1 MKKIIILLICLLV
14 LSGCSKMRW
23 RSDQMDEPL
32 VAKRPHTLVHRVAE
46 GETLKEIALNY
57 FDDIDKTRVIKADNK
72 LRAEPVSGSELT
84 LKFTNRQWQ
93 VISVRMEAIDA
104 YNSGVA
110 AMKQGRSTDALALFR
125 NALDIDSEFQNAR
138 YNLGLVELQLGNL
151 DSALEL
157 LNIVQKEWPNDMQV
171 MQARGN
177 VLFSSDQY
185 SEASTV
191 FKTITKT
198 DSKNSAALFSLA
210 RCLTELGE
218 KKEAIKTWKKFL
230 KLDNS
235 SSWSKLARRYLQELK
250 DE

>member
-125 NALDIDSEFQNAR
+125 NALDIDSERRCSANSKLILVLVLGSKKRFTTVFPRMIGTLRTGLSKTARNASAVSR
-138 YNLGLVELQLGNL
+138 ISVISSCDKCSRPIRSLLDNAIMLCPPQLQL
-151 DSALEL
+151 
-157 LNIVQKEWPNDMQV
+157 
-171 MQARGN
+171 
-177 VLFSSDQY
+177 QY
-185 SEASTV
+185 
-191 FKTITKT
+191 I
-198 DSKNSAALFSLA
+198 
-210 RCLTELGE
+210 
-218 KKEAIKTWKKFL
+218 
-230 KLDNS
+230 
-235 SSWSKLARRYLQELK
+235 RRAP
-250 DE
+250 